1 MQRSAKSGG
10 NYTTYM
16 ILASWISENAF
27 KVQFGFST
35 LVLNTQGQGMDG
47 VFAESNVHGTVLSAD
62 ISFKKYTDG
71 KIGV

>member
-1 MQRSAKSGG
+1 MVEITQHTWFLPHRYQRMF
-10 NYTTYM
+10 T
-16 ILASWISENAF
+16 
-27 KVQFGFST
+27 VQFGFST

-71 KIGV
+71 KKKVFKSNL